1 MASNDPGDIRKP
13 LSFLAFPDFHCP
25 ETVMPR
31 SFYHLLFNN
40 LVANVTNF
48 FVWATAIYWAYLS
61 TNSVM
66 ATSLMA
72 GIHLVITA
80 ACGMWFGTLV
90 DHARKKTAMLISS
103 IATLSFFTLAL
114 GVYSLNDPAS
124 FKHIGSI
131 PLWSVIVLMLL
142 GAIAGNIRMIALPTV
157 VAILVPED
165 KRDKANGMSGMVF
178 GASFAV
184 SNVAAG
190 VGLGFLGFFWT
201 MGVALLLTAAAA
213 LHLFLITI
221 HEDQAAAETVPAPA
235 PADTAN
241 SENTGFAA
249 PEKKSKMDLK
259 GTLAIVRGVPGLLP
273 LIFFTTFNNLLG
285 GIFMALMDA
294 YGLSLVSVQFWGT
307 LWGVLSLGFILG
319 GLYISKYGLGKNP
332 VSTIFKVNVVCWVTC
347 IIMTLQPSI
356 WLLAGAIF
364 IWLCIMPFIEA
375 CEQTVLQKVVPT
387 DRLGRVIGFAQS
399 VEMSAAPLTAFLIGP
414 IAEYFFIPFMTTG
427 RGVEWIGGWYGT
439 GHGRGIGLVFVAA
452 GIAGL
457 IVTIFAWR
465 STSFKLLS
473 VSYKKASEESG
484 SQNPPSAAA
493 PTAAGATG
501 VVESM
506 T

>member
-1 MASNDPGDIRKP
+1 
-13 LSFLAFPDFHCP
+13 
-25 ETVMPR
+25 MPR

-40 LVANVTNF
+40 LIANVTNF
-48 FVWATAIYWAYLS
+48 FIWATAIYWAYLS
-61 TNSVM
+61 TNSVL

-80 ACGMWFGTLV
+80 ACGLWFGTLV

-103 IATLSFFTLAL
+103 LATFSFFALAL
-114 GVYSLNDPAS
+114 GLYSLNDPAS
-124 FKHIGSI
+124 FKHIDSV
-131 PLWSVIVLMLL
+131 PLWGVIVLMLL
-142 GAIAGNIRMIALPTV
+142 GAIVGNIRMIALPTV
-157 VAILVPED
+157 VAIVVPED
-165 KRDKANGMSGMVF
+165 QRDKANGMSGMVF

-201 MGVALLLTAAAA
+201 MGVGIFLTALAA
-213 LHLFLITI
+213 LHLVLITI
-221 HEDQAAAETVPAPA
+221 PEDQAATETRAPEPVA
-235 PADTAN
+235 TEASSPADAV
-241 SENTGFAA
+241 AA
-249 PEKKSKMDLK
+249 QPKKSKLDLK
-259 GTLAIVRGVPGLLP
+259 GTLAIVRAVPGLLP
-273 LIFFTTFNNLLG
+273 LIFFTTFNNFLG

-307 LWGVLSLGFILG
+307 LWGVLSLGFIFG

-347 IIMTLQPSI
+347 MVMTLQPSI

-414 IAEYFFIPFMTTG
+414 IAQYVFIPFMTTG
-427 RGVEWIGGWYGT
+427 KGVELIGSWYGT
-439 GHGRGIGLVFVAA
+439 GHGRGIGLVFVVA
-452 GIAGL
+452 GTVGL
-457 IVTIFAWR
+457 IVTLFAWR
-465 STSFKLLS
+465 TTAFKLLS
-473 VSYKKASEESG
+473 ARYQQSSHEGGENPPGASA
-484 SQNPPSAAA
+484 PSAAG
-493 PTAAGATG
+493 PTG
-501 VVESM
+501 VVETM
-506 T
+506 K